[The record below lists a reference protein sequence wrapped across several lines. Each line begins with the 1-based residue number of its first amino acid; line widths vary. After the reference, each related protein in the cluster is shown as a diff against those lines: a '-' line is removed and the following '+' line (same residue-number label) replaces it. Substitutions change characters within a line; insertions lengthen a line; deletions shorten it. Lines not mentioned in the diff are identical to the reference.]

1 MILGDVA
8 AAVGK
13 GLFAGLAGTAAM
25 TLSQQIE
32 MKFSGREPSTGPG
45 DMVADLL
52 GIEPKGQKERENFS
66 NLVHWTWG
74 TVWGMPRGL
83 IALAGLR
90 GGKAVAAHTALV
102 LGMDFWIYHALGVA
116 PPPWRMGSE
125 EVGLEVLHKSVLAVA
140 TSAAYEV
147 LDG

>member
-1 MILGDVA
+1 MVLGDVA
-8 AAVGK
+8 GAVGK

-52 GIEPKGQKERENFS
+52 GVEPKGQKERESFS

-74 TVWGMPRGL
+74 SAWGVPRGL
-83 IALAGLR
+83 IALAGAR
-90 GGKAVAAHTALV
+90 GGKAVATHAGV
-102 LGMDFWIYHALGVA
+102 ILGIDFWIYLLKHF
-116 PPPWRMGSE
+116 
-125 EVGLEVLHKSVLAVA
+125 
-140 TSAAYEV
+140 Y
-147 LDG
+147 